1 MCCSGELFRTN
12 VAVVELP
19 RLTYVWSWPKMFQL
33 SSLVMPQTRA
43 LLAAI
48 TASAMLWR
56 YSHVSSTLFA
66 RLYPAFLFWLLYP
79 TSPHAH
85 APISRWHLV
94 SVFRHLLARLVKC
107 AVNHLCTNLR
117 GTLSRHQPSFLF
129 FRSFPTRTRS
139 SLEQTRADRKLEYRT
154 PLGKSTIG
162 KFTRKRALTS
172 SCISDERR
180 LLGDL

>member
-1 MCCSGELFRTN
+1 
-12 VAVVELP
+12 
-19 RLTYVWSWPKMFQL
+19 
-33 SSLVMPQTRA
+33 MPQTRA
-43 LLAAI
+43 LLTAI

-56 YSHVSSTLFA
+56 YSHVSSTFFA

-107 AVNHLCTNLR
+107 AVNHLRTNLR

-129 FRSFPTRTRS
+129 FRSFPTRISDHPWSVFRS
-139 SLEQTRADRKLEYRT
+139 SLRVPGHPLSRRERIASWNIGP

-162 KFTRKRALTS
+162 KFTRKQALTS
-172 SCISDERR
+172 SCIFREETLVGGFVCNHSFGSKD
-180 LLGDL
+180 DLRFAAC